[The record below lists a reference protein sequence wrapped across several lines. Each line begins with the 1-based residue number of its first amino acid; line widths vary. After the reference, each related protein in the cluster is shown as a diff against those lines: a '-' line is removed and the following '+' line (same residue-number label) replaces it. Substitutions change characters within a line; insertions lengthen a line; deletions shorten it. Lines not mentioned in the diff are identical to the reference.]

1 MSKKNTYAEAL
12 AEIEL
17 IIANIEN
24 DAYSIDE
31 LTDKV
36 KRISFLINFCKE
48 KLHATESE
56 LSGILNKMQE

>member
-12 AEIEL
+12 AEIEQ
-17 IIANIEN
+17 IIENIEN
-24 DAYSIDE
+24 DKYSIDE

-48 KLHATESE
+48 KLHSTENE
-56 LSGILNKMQE
+56 LNGILNKMQE

>member
-12 AEIEL
+12 AEIEQ
-17 IIANIEN
+17 IIENIEN
-24 DAYSIDE
+24 DKYSIDE

-48 KLHATESE
+48 KLYSTEEE
-56 LSGILNKMQE
+56 LNTILSKMQE

>member
-1 MSKKNTYAEAL
+1 MSKKNSYAEAL

-17 IIANIEN
+17 IIENIEN
-24 DAYSIDE
+24 DKYSIDE

-48 KLHATESE
+48 KLHATENE
-56 LSGILNKMQE
+56 LNTILSQMQE

>member
-12 AEIEL
+12 AEIED

-24 DAYSIDE
+24 DKYSIDE

-48 KLHATESE
+48 KLRSTETE
-56 LSGILNKMQE
+56 LNSILDKMLD